1 MNLDKE
7 CIRKTKVDGVMYYQ
21 VPEIR
26 SEECFG
32 CVCNDKNVEETTA
45 HPACNPLGT
54 IESCCAGIWTTKDHK
69 ETYLTIHVL
78 HKLEGA
84 QSND

>member
-7 CIRKTKVDGVMYYQ
+7 CIRKTKVDGVTYYQ

-32 CVCNDKNVEETTA
+32 CVCSDEWVDSLA
-45 HPACNPLGT
+45 HPACKPCGE
-54 IESCCAGIWTTKDHK
+54 IDSCWAGIWTTAAHKD
-69 ETYLTIHVL
+69 TYLTAYVL
-78 HKLEGA
+78 HRLEGA